1 MKASR
6 FLAVIL
12 VFLYGASSQAS
23 ELSLGAA
30 SNFNVFTFSDFFG
43 SGTDAQGRVAV
54 GGNFAPASNGSFT
67 VASGLHDGAGTYDL
81 VVGGNYTNVNT
92 AMNSGDAY
100 VGGNMT
106 WTDPT
111 LGHNAYVA
119 GSFTNNS
126 GGGSVGGTIYYG
138 GSFSSGDSL
147 THSKVSPGSITSP
160 INFASAQ
167 SSLTALSAALAGET
181 ANGTVS
187 HASSTY
193 TLTGTDANLNIFD
206 LTNSSYSAATINIS
220 APAGSTVII
229 NVPGSA
235 ASFTY
240 GSINLS
246 GISANNVIWNFNNAT
261 SLALNGIG
269 FNGTIL
275 APGAAFSGTW
285 GDIDGQLIA
294 NTVTGTTEFHDYLFS
309 GNLGTVNNSQND
321 PSAAPEPG
329 TWVLLAIGGLLFT
342 IRFWN
347 PRRAGLIPAEA

>member
-1 MKASR
+1 M
-6 FLAVIL
+6 
-12 VFLYGASSQAS
+12 
-23 ELSLGAA
+23 SLGAA
-30 SNFNVFTFSDFFG
+30 SNFNVFTFSDFLG
-43 SGTDAQGRVAV
+43 SGTDAQGRMAV

-67 VASGLHDGAGTYDL
+67 IASGLNDGAGIYDL
-81 VVGGNYTNVNT
+81 VVGGNYTNLN
-92 AMNSGDAY
+92 AGMNSGDAY

-111 LGHNAYVA
+111 IGHNAWVA
-119 GSFTNNS
+119 GSFTNSS

-147 THSKVSPGSITSP
+147 NHSKVSPGSITSP
-160 INFASAQ
+160 INFADAQ
-167 SSLTALSAALAGET
+167 SSLDSLSATLASET
-181 ANGTVS
+181 ANGTVA
-187 HASSTY
+187 HAYSTY

-206 LTNSSYSAATINIS
+206 LTNSTYSAATINIS
-220 APAGSTVII
+220 APAGSTVVI

-246 GISANNVIWNFNNAT
+246 GVSANNVIWNFNNAT

-275 APGAAFSGTW
+275 APGAAFSGTY

-309 GNLGTVNNSQND
+309 GNLGSVNNPRND

-329 TWVLLAIGGLLFT
+329 TWVLLAIGALLFT
-342 IRFWN
+342 IRFWT
-347 PRRAGLIPAEA
+347 PRKADMVPAQA